1 MDTYTTVHIEDYCSG
16 YLSFLVLGLLGFL
29 GSSGSGS
36 VVRFVS
42 FRFVHISIF
51 SFVGIPLVDV
61 LALFGFELRVRVLL
75 NHPHPIIPNLNPFSY
90 LLFSSCLVHPISFS
104 QISASPSIF
113 PTLPTPQEASPQ
125 EAFPKQTSHN
135 STPNPIHS
143 PLHIR
148 PDKIP
153 IRPALR
159 KLVDLLRRENS
170 SVPLIIRDDS
180 REFFRL

>member
-1 MDTYTTVHIEDYCSG
+1 MFSRY
-16 YLSFLVLGLLGFL
+16 
-29 GSSGSGS
+29 S
-36 VVRFVS
+36 VSNF
-42 FRFVHISIF
+42 
-51 SFVGIPLVDV
+51 
-61 LALFGFELRVRVLL
+61 ALY
-75 NHPHPIIPNLNPFSY
+75 NNLNRIVPR
-90 LLFSSCLVHPISFS
+90 LDPISYFLTLVCLSIPSLSS
-104 QISASPSIF
+104 QIYASPSICLS
-113 PTLPTPQEASPQ
+113 PPPTPQEASQ
-125 EAFPKQTSHN
+125 RATSHN